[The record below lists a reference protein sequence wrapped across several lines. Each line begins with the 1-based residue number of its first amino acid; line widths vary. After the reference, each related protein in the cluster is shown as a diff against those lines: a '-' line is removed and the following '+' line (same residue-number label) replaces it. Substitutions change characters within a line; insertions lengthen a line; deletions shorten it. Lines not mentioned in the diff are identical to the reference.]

1 MKTNKRG
8 NARKEN
14 RLRRDADICKL
25 FNKLYNV
32 GTPDIDGH
40 IVRMRYDDAI
50 KKVAFTFY
58 LMPKTVENIISKS
71 GYYKSK

>member
-25 FNKLYNV
+25 FNELYNV
-32 GTPDIDGH
+32 GTPDVNGKK
-40 IVRMRYDDAI
+40 VRMRLDDAI
-50 KKVAFTFY
+50 VEIAFRFY
-58 LMPKTVENIISKS
+58 LKPKTVEGIIGKS
-71 GYYKSK
+71 GYYKE